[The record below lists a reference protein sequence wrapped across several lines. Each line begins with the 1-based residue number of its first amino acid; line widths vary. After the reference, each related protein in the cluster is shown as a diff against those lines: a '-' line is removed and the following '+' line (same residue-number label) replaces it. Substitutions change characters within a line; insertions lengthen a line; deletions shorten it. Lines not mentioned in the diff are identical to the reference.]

1 MIDPSFGAGLLLAA
15 ALVLVV
21 AASLMLWERCLRL
34 RLRTRA
40 QYFAT
45 RDALTELPT
54 RPLLKDRL
62 SLALARAQRSG
73 RGVAVLFVD
82 LDRFKAVND
91 TFGHAAGDRVLKET
105 ASRLQRCVGAA
116 GTVARITSD
125 EFAVVLPDLA
135 RTEEAADCARRVL
148 GELRQPYELESGH
161 AYCTASIGIAV
172 HPGDGTRPSA
182 LLRNADLAM
191 YRAKE
196 AGRNQFQFFLPEMHR
211 RAVRR
216 TTLENALRGALERNE
231 FLLHYQPK
239 MGVAS
244 GALTGFEALLRW
256 RHPELGLLPPAEF
269 VPVLEETDL
278 IGPVGEWVLR
288 EAARRVAA
296 WRDAGFAPVPI
307 AVNLSPRQFRMRDL
321 DRRVAAIVDE
331 AGIAPGLLELEI
343 TESLLMHDAQDA
355 VRTLTSLKRF
365 GVRLAIDDFGTGY
378 SSLAY
383 LKRFPIDALKVD
395 RTFVSD
401 ATANADGAA
410 ITTAIIQL
418 GHSLG
423 LGIVA
428 EGVETRAQL
437 EFLRSR
443 GCDQIQGF
451 LYGVPMDGAAADQW
465 VANEAR
471 VTTRQFA
478 VG

>member
-1 MIDPSFGAGLLLAA
+1 VIDPSFGAALLLAA

-34 RLRTRA
+34 RLTARA

-45 RDALTELPT
+45 RDPLTELPA

-62 SLALARAQRSG
+62 SQALAHAERG
-73 RGVAVLFVD
+73 GLGVAVLFVD

-105 ASRLQRCVGAA
+105 ACRLQRCIGAA
-116 GTVARITSD
+116 DTVARISSD
-125 EFAVVLPDLA
+125 EFVIVLSDLA
-135 RTEEAADCARRVL
+135 RTDDAADCARRVL
-148 GELRQPYELESGH
+148 AALQQPYELERGQ

-172 HPGDGTRPSA
+172 HPGDATRPT

-196 AGRNQFQFFLPEMHR
+196 GGRNQFQFFLPEMHR

-216 TTLENALRGALERNE
+216 ATLHTALRGALERDE

-239 MGVAS
+239 MNVAS

-256 RHPELGLLPPAEF
+256 RHPELGVLSPAEF
-269 VPVLEETDL
+269 VPLLEETDL
-278 IGPVGEWVLR
+278 IAPVGEWVLR
-288 EAARRVAA
+288 EATRRVAA
-296 WRDAGFAPVPI
+296 WRDAGLPPVPI
-307 AVNLSPRQFRMRDL
+307 AVNLSPRQFSMRDL

-331 AGIAPGLLELEI
+331 AGIAPALLELEI

-355 VRTLTSLKRF
+355 VRTLSSLKRF

-451 LYGVPMDGAAADQW
+451 LYGVPMDGAAADRW
-465 VANEAR
+465 IADEMGI
-471 VTTRQFA
+471 TRPFA
-478 VG
+478 LG